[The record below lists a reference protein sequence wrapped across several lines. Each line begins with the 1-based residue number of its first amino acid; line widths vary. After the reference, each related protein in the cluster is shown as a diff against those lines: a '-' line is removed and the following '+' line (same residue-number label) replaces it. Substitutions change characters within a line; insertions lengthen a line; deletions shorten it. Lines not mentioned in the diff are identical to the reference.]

1 MGMTGEKFVD
11 VDGIRTRYF
20 EKGSGEIVVLF
31 HGGYFG
37 STASANS
44 ADDWD
49 LNFDGLARWFRV
61 FAVDRLGQG
70 YTGNPAN
77 DDYTMDAVVRHAAA
91 ALHALGIAGA
101 HMVGHSG
108 GGYLACRLTVERP
121 ELAKTCTIVDGGA
134 CAPGVGRDEFMF
146 ANMPAPALSAESQR
160 WVLEKQSCDP
170 GCVTE
175 EWIDALVA
183 VAERPDY
190 REAVRKM
197 TVDGYQW
204 TRFLPG
210 LQTRKEEMFRILGT
224 RGIQRPVM
232 QIWGDRDP
240 VVSLDQAMQLF
251 RILAGKERRARWH
264 ILSRAGHFGF
274 RERPERFNEVLK
286 SFIRS
291 P

>member
-31 HGGYFG
+31 HGGHFG
-37 STASANS
+37 SAASANS

-77 DDYTMDAVVRHAAA
+77 DDYTMDAVVRHAADT
-91 ALHALGIAGA
+91 LRALGIAGA
-101 HMVGHSG
+101 HLVGHSG
-108 GGYLACRLTVERP
+108 GGHLVCRLTVERP
-121 ELAKTCTIVDGGA
+121 ELAKTCAIVDSDA
-134 CAPGVGRDEFMF
+134 CAPGVGRDDFVL

-160 WVLEKQSCDP
+160 WVLERQSCDP
-170 GCVTE
+170 GCVTG

-183 VAERPDY
+183 IAERPDY
-190 REAVRKM
+190 REAVRRM

-240 VVSLDQAMQLF
+240 VVSLDRAMRLF
-251 RILAGKERRARWH
+251 RVLAGKERRARWQ
-264 ILSRAGHFGF
+264 ILSRAGHFSF

>member
-20 EKGSGEIVVLF
+20 EKGSGEIVVLL

-101 HMVGHSG
+101 HLVGHSG
-108 GGYLACRLTVERP
+108 GGYLVCRLTVERP

-134 CAPGVGRDEFMF
+134 CAPGVGRDEFVL
-146 ANMPAPALSAESQR
+146 ANVPAPALSAESQR
-160 WVLEKQSCDP
+160 WVLERQSCDP
-170 GCVTE
+170 GCVTG

-232 QIWGDRDP
+232 QMWGDRDP

-251 RILAGKERRARWH
+251 RILAGQERRARWH